1 MSNYLLDQLDKVEYE
16 LDVFKEQ
23 LSDILPYH
31 DYVDSTT
38 IDTLIKQIEQKKS
51 RLKKL
56 TQCLKID

>member
-31 DYVDSTT
+31 DYVDSIA

-51 RLKKL
+51 KIRKL
-56 TQCLKID
+56 IKYLKID